1 MSDKSYLSIKEF
13 ANFSQIEMTTL
24 RYWDEIGLLTPAHR
38 NPDNGYR
45 YYSPDQIITVNF
57 IKVLSDLNVRLKTI
71 MAISDNRTP
80 EIIIGLFDDQQA
92 ILDMEMHRIRQSY
105 SIIHILQKLI
115 KSGFGVDDT
124 EIAVHELDE
133 MAIILGPPNNY
144 DKDLSFYRA
153 FMSFCDTAKLW
164 RINLNYPIGAC
175 YDSIDAFTSRPGL
188 PNCFFSID
196 PIGSDKIPQAKYLV
210 GYARGGYGEMGDLPS
225 RMTAYAKQHGLVLD
239 GPVFVVYIQ
248 DEICL
253 SDPQQYLARVSVAI
267 RKGKGSAD

>member
-1 MSDKSYLSIKEF
+1 MNDKNFLTIKEF
-13 ANFSQIEMTTL
+13 ASFSQIEMTTL

-71 MAISDNRTP
+71 MAISENRSP
-80 EIIIGLFDDQQA
+80 ETIIGLFDNQQT
-92 ILDMEMHRIRQSY
+92 ILDMEMHRIRESY

-115 KSGFGVDDT
+115 KSGFGIDET

-133 MAIILGPPNNY
+133 MAIILGPPNSY
-144 DKDLSFYRA
+144 DERSSFYRA
-153 FMSFCDTAKLW
+153 FMGFCDTAKLW

-175 YDSIDAFTSRPGL
+175 YDDINIFTGRSSLPSR
-188 PNCFFSID
+188 FFSID
-196 PIGSDKIPQAKYLV
+196 PIGTDRMPEGKYLV
-210 GYARGGYGEMGDLPS
+210 GYARGRYGEMGDLPG
-225 RMTAYAKQHGLVLD
+225 RITAYAEQHSLVLD

-253 SDPQQYLARVSVAI
+253 SDPQQYLARVSIAI
-267 RKGKGSAD
+267 RKR